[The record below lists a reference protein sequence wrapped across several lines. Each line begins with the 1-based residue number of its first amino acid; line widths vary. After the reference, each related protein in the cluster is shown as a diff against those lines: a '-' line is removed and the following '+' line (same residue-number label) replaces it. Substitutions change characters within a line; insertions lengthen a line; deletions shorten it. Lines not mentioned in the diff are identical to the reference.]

1 MAIKAMTKAVA
12 YFRTS
17 SASNVGADKDS
28 LKRQQ
33 AAVKAFAKGAG
44 YELVDEFYDPAVSGA
59 DAIDE
64 RPGFAAMLK
73 RIAATASG

>member
-1 MAIKAMTKAVA
+1 MATKAMTEGCGRPTSE
-12 YFRTS
+12 RTRT
-17 SASNVGADKDS
+17 AS
-28 LKRQQ
+28 KRQQ
-33 AAVKAFAKGAG
+33 EALKAFAKGAG